1 MKWNIHTHSQSNE
14 LRMKHEHHRTT
25 MMMMSII
32 HKQTHTNT
40 SSKINGIQDFLV
52 YIPTNQYNN
61 CVVKQEIE
69 IGTFGEK
76 KFYMH
81 QLCTTKRFKMMIR
94 SIFFCCLGYIVCY
107 SIQKFF
113 FLFEK
118 IHKNGATNK

>member
-1 MKWNIHTHSQSNE
+1 MKCYIHTHTHSQSNE

-61 CVVKQEIE
+61 GVVKQEIE
-69 IGTFGEK
+69 IGTFGKK

-94 SIFFCCLGYIVCY
+94 SIFLLLFRIY
-107 SIQKFF
+107 SVLLYTEIFF
-113 FLFEK
+113 SFR
-118 IHKNGATNK
+118 KNS